1 MWAAVPSSSSRQ
13 AALLLL
19 RCSPGLKR
27 PRPLPLA
34 ATTAAR
40 ALSATAAGAGGSSG
54 GSPEPPSASLP
65 PPPDPSAVADAVGS
79 WHAFVYDSVP
89 VQGMQAALEAVHA
102 TTGLPWWASIA
113 LSTLAFRA
121 ALLPVVRYQ
130 ARALARLAGAGPMLA
145 ALNQA
150 LSQRLD
156 KIRPGDVTSTTE
168 ACRAYAGG
176 CSAALK
182 AQRVSLAAAV
192 ASPLVQLPVFVT
204 FALANRRMIDTAVP
218 GLDSGGVWWFE
229 DLTEADP
236 LLLLPLACLGSTYL
250 NLELGFARLH
260 ESQTVLRFIKDNL
273 QLFLILGAPLT
284 STLPAG
290 VFVYW
295 LTSSL
300 CGHAQHFA
308 LKSPAVRAA
317 LGFPPMLLAPP
328 PTAPG
333 AAAAA
338 ATANAA
344 PGPAAA
350 AAGAGLVDPRLM
362 AKAME
367 ALEEYEA
374 RRQRKMEKQ
383 PAREEEQGDGRSSK
397 QGTEAPHGL
406 STFPT
411 RKGDKQ

>member
-1 MWAAVPSSSSRQ
+1 M
-13 AALLLL
+13 
-19 RCSPGLKR
+19 
-27 PRPLPLA
+27 
-34 ATTAAR
+34 
-40 ALSATAAGAGGSSG
+40 
-54 GSPEPPSASLP
+54 
-65 PPPDPSAVADAVGS
+65 ADAAGS

-89 VQGMQAALEAVHA
+89 VQGMQAALEAVQA
-102 TTGLPWWASIA
+102 ATGLPWWASIA

-121 ALLPVVRYQ
+121 ALLPVARYQ
-130 ARALARLAGAGPMLA
+130 ARALAKLAGAGPMLG

-156 KIRPGDVTSTTE
+156 RIKPGDVKSTTE

-182 AQRVSLAAAV
+182 AHRVSLAAAV

-218 GLDSGGVWWFE
+218 GLDSGGLWWFE

-250 NLELGFARLH
+250 NLEMGFARLH
-260 ESQTVLRFIKDNL
+260 ESQTVLRFVKDNL

-317 LGFPPMLLAPP
+317 LGFPALLAPP
-328 PTAPG
+328 TPP
-333 AAAAA
+333 AAA
-338 ATANAA
+338 ATAATATAA
-344 PGPAAA
+344 TGPSTAAA
-350 AAGAGLVDPRLM
+350 SGAGLVDPRLM
-362 AKAME
+362 AQAME

-374 RRQRKMEKQ
+374 RRQRRLALSQGQRGAEGGRGGNSSGKQ
-383 PAREEEQGDGRSSK
+383 RAETP
-397 QGTEAPHGL
+397 PGL
-406 STFPT
+406 STSPP
-411 RKGDKQ
+411 RKGCEKQ